1 MCAAQNFLISFNHN
15 TGLTEENKIKVRQVK
30 MEQAKELW
38 TQYLNWITT
47 HPQLAT
53 DVETSIKWIT
63 YIATGS
69 SKN

>member
-1 MCAAQNFLISFNHN
+1 
-15 TGLTEENKIKVRQVK
+15 

>member
-1 MCAAQNFLISFNHN
+1 
-15 TGLTEENKIKVRQVK
+15 
-30 MEQAKELW
+30 MEQAKDLW
-38 TQYLNWITT
+38 TQYLDWITT

-69 SKN
+69 